1 MSNSMIDS
9 IRKLIEGAEIP
20 ANDSITD
27 EAIAP
32 YESGQNVLIRPTL
45 NKQQL
50 DTNTSDRR
58 K

>member
-27 EAIAP
+27 EAIAR